1 MAGIGLGAE
10 TGAGVTGRVATG
22 AGGAAGAT
30 GRAAGMAGGAA
41 GRNVSSGVG
50 GIDVAA
56 VGGAVSTGFAE
67 KRGRMSSQGV

>member
-1 MAGIGLGAE
+1 MAGIGVGVE
-10 TGAGVTGRVATG
+10 TGAGVTGRAATG
-22 AGGAAGAT
+22 AGAAGAT
-30 GRAAGMAGGAA
+30 GRAAGMTGGTA

-67 KRGRMSSQGV
+67 KRGRMSSPGV